1 MQYLASLF
9 DSPRISVTEIIFF
22 ILLINIIILCRKDGH
37 RVYLAW
43 VLFFER
49 IIDLSIKPILPWDL
63 IISQSV
69 YFSLN
74 IMTLLL
80 IVYRVSLINYLRS
93 ITPFKFKLF
102 NNNNTAKEQIA
113 ISYIYGFVAILCLGM
128 IGEHILRHPELI
140 GLSESLAIPIRLL
153 YDSYPLIVTALTY
166 LLILILF
173 IMTIDGWAIRKMRAM
188 EEKRNAKK
196 RLG

>member
-1 MQYLASLF
+1 MEYVLNIF
-9 DSPRISVTEIIFF
+9 DSPRLAITEIVFF
-22 ILLINIIILCRKDGH
+22 TLLIAVIVANRKDGH
-37 RVYLAW
+37 RVYL
-43 VLFFER
+43 VLVMFSTKLADL
-49 IIDLSIKPILPWDL
+49 IIRPFLPWDVITFQFAL
-63 IISQSV
+63 FI
-69 YFSLN
+69 LN
-74 IMTLLL
+74 LLPVLL
-80 IVYRVSLINYLRS
+80 ITYRLSIVSWVQKVTSLS
-93 ITPFKFKLF
+93 FTVF